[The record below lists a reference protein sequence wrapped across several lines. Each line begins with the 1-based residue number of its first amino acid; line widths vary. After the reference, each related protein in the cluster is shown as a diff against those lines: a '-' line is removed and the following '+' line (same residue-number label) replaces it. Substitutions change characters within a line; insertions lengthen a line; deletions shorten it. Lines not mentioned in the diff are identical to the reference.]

1 MIHAP
6 IKAGIDTCTNV
17 HSLQSVYVSNTKGA
31 AIVIAVKAELKP
43 RGRVE
48 AETKKVATGSWASNR
63 DHRARTT

>member
-17 HSLQSVYVSNTKGA
+17 HWLQSVYVSNTKGA
-31 AIVIAVKAELKP
+31 AIVIAVKAELRP

-48 AETKKVATGSWASNR
+48 AEKKVVTESWASNR